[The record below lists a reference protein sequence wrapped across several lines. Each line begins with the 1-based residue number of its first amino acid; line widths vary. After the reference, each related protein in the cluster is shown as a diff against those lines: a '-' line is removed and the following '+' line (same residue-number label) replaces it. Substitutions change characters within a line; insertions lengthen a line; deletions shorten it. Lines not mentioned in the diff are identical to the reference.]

1 MSGSKLRYAFVLGTV
16 FLFWFLYSMVHG
28 IKAEQLLLDYQISRI
43 QEILVVHTEKL
54 EILVGSHYELHS
66 KIDQIMKGNK

>member
-1 MSGSKLRYAFVLGTV
+1 
-16 FLFWFLYSMVHG
+16 MVHG
-28 IKAEQLLLDYQISRI
+28 MKAEQLLLDYQISRI
-43 QEILVVHTEKL
+43 QEILAVHTEKL